1 MGTSYYC
8 SGVDKAAVVC
18 QLHAII
24 DHYLLGE
31 GSWPVPTEALP
42 SLYKT
47 FRELGLNE
55 DCLVALIYSY
65 AAALTWYFGPTWQ
78 AQIQLSAWWPVATAA
93 TLGFTLAF
101 GLLVSRLFTEP
112 LNRIIRDVYARE
124 PEKVAL
130 HSPTVYASYLQP
142 NLAPVMA
149 RSPNRPRGPR

>member
-55 DCLVALIYSY
+55 DCPDDPDCERSTALGKE
-65 AAALTWYFGPTWQ
+65 LRFE
-78 AQIQLSAWWPVATAA
+78 L
-93 TLGFTLAF
+93 FLAF
-101 GLLVSRLFTEP
+101 VGAYDMWDIPIILEENGYLEESEAEEIYWHLPP
-112 LNRIIRDVYARE
+112 LQAER
-124 PEKVAL
+124 KL
-130 HSPTVYASYLQP
+130 HRYVLRAYRKYC
-142 NLAPVMA
+142 N
-149 RSPNRPRGPR
+149 RSPSH